1 MRIDFD
7 LNATP
12 EYSSGSALLPPGKYL
27 VAITREQDGK
37 TRNGKGRTLRLTYD
51 VLDGEY
57 KGQSF
62 GENINYQNENPTT
75 VSIARSQLKSI
86 GLACGK
92 PQYVDTMD
100 LHHIPFYVETIQ
112 DERDDGKKYTVVK
125 SYESR
130 SPQQQAQ
137 AYPPPQ
143 TPQPQAYAA
152 PQYPPQPAQNYAP
165 PQQPQQYQ
173 QPPQAAAT
181 DAPFWGN

>member
-12 EYSSGSALLPPGKYL
+12 EYTSGSALLPAGKYL
-27 VAITREQDGK
+27 VAIAREQDGQ

-92 PQYVDTMD
+92 SHFVDTME

-125 SYESR
+125 SYASR
-130 SPQQQAQ
+130 ASQAPPLN
-137 AYPPPQ
+137 AVPPQ
-143 TPQPQAYAA
+143 NYAA

-165 PQQPQQYQ
+165 PQQQ
-173 QPPQAAAT
+173 PQAAAT
-181 DAPFWGN
+181 DAPFWG